1 MAKSGVG
8 ATRDPLW
15 YCVETYEWRQFGE
28 EVKFVWL
35 SAINKGIDKV
45 IEITCSGQDG
55 KLCDSLLKVEAG
67 HFFALR
73 GVRQSQSARDVCIS
87 TASGCTVSRP
97 TRPGGYYVS
106 LRSGKFGALGVC
118 MIMNYF

>member
-35 SAINKGIDKV
+35 FAINKGIDKV

-67 HFFALR
+67 HFFLPFVVCGRASPQETFAYPLLVV
-73 GVRQSQSARDVCIS
+73 VR
-87 TASGCTVSRP
+87 
-97 TRPGGYYVS
+97 
-106 LRSGKFGALGVC
+106 
-118 MIMNYF
+118 